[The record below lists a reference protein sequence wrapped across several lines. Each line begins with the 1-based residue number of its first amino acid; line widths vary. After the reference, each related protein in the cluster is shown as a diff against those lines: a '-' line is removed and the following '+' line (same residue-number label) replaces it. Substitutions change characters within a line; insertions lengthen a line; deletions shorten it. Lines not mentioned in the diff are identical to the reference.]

1 MKYKVSLQL
10 PSGEVLASKI
20 CLSRNACFRYEQDMR
35 AKFGFYSIKQPHVIK
50 TEYIYY

>member
-35 AKFGFYSIKQPHVIK
+35 AKFGLLFTNKPHVIK
-50 TEYIYY
+50 TEYIY